1 MGGKMDEA
9 VIPLVSCTGF
19 VVFFGLIFGTI
30 ALLRWFRHKE
40 VLAMAEKGLLPD
52 QYAKHIKVPQRRGR
66 GFLVWGLVLAGLGL
80 ALVAGL
86 LPVAINNVTM
96 SPLLLLGLMPLFV
109 GLGLL
114 IVYVV
119 MRKEDRA
126 EDTESSPEIEGSGD

>member
-1 MGGKMDEA
+1 MEEVLLA
-9 VIPLVSCTGF
+9 LVMCSGF
-19 VVFFGLIFGTI
+19 VAFFILIFGTI

-52 QYAKHIKVPQRRGR
+52 QYAKYLKAPRHRGR

-86 LPVAINNVTM
+86 LAVAINNVYM
-96 SPLLLLGLMPLFV
+96 SPMLLLGLMPLFV

-119 MRKEDRA
+119 TRKEEKA
-126 EDTESSPEIEGSGD
+126 ESSPVVEVSEE

>member
-1 MGGKMDEA
+1 MNDVLFA
-9 VIPLVSCTGF
+9 LIPCTGF
-19 VVFFGLIFGTI
+19 AIFFVLVFGTV

-52 QYAKHIKVPQRRGR
+52 QYAKYLKAPRPRGR

-86 LPVAINNVTM
+86 LAVAIRNVNM

-119 MRKEDRA
+119 TRKEDKA
-126 EDTESSPEIEGSGD
+126 EKEDGTAD

>member
-1 MGGKMDEA
+1 MDEVA
-9 VIPLVSCTGF
+9 ALSVVPCAGF
-19 VVFFGLIFGTI
+19 SIFFVLIFGTI

-40 VLAMAEKGLLPD
+40 IMAMAEKGLLPD
-52 QYAKHIKVPQRRGR
+52 QYAKYLKAPQRRGR

-86 LPVAINNVTM
+86 LPIAINNVYM

-126 EDTESSPEIEGSGD
+126 EKEEASAEINVAGD